1 VFAQYRA
8 AFRAPGSPAFC
19 AASFVARA
27 PNAIYPL
34 GLILLFSQARG
45 GASGGGRF
53 GVAGLLEGCYIIAG
67 GVGNPLVSR
76 LIDRFGQ
83 TRLLLPAALVHAAS
97 ALALVLLYE
106 VDVPDQVI
114 VIPVMSLGLTY
125 LPIGSLVRSRWS
137 YVLAGRPE
145 LGTAYSIE
153 STLDELIFTIGPI
166 VAAVLTTLVDPLAG
180 IGLGAVLVAAGSMWL
195 RAQPGTDPPVIRQT
209 DEVRRSALRHPGM
222 VLLAV
227 AMIGMGGSFGTVE
240 VTVAAF
246 ASQHGA
252 RAQTGIVLAAFAIG
266 SGLAG
271 LAYGT
276 RQWRTPLSLRFLV
289 SSVVFMLLL
298 PIMLLAGN
306 VLTVGLLVG
315 VVGFSIAPTLI
326 TGFGL
331 VDKLVP
337 ARVLTEG
344 LSWVGTG
351 LNVGYGVGAAV
362 AGVVADRHGAHLAFL
377 TPIAAG
383 LLLVAAAIGLRR
395 RIADRA
401 AVAVVG
407 AAVRGGRGNGA
418 VPGSPV
424 G

>member
-1 VFAQYRA
+1 MFAQYRVA
-8 AFRAPGSPAFC
+8 LRAPGSRAFC
-19 AASFVARA
+19 AASFVARM
-27 PNAIYPL
+27 PIAIYPL

-45 GASGGGRF
+45 GASQGGQF
-53 GVAGLLEGCYIIAG
+53 GVAGLLEGSYIVAG
-67 GVGNPLVSR
+67 GVGNPLVSL

-83 TRLLLPAALVHAAS
+83 TRLLRPAALANAAS
-97 ALALVLLYE
+97 ALALVVLYQLH
-106 VDVPDQVI
+106 VPDGVI
-114 VIPVMSLGLTY
+114 AIPVVGLGLSY

-166 VAAVLTTLVDPLAG
+166 VAAVLTTLVNPLAG
-180 IGLGAVLVAAGSMWL
+180 IVLGAVLVAVGSMWL
-195 RAQPGTDPPVIRQT
+195 RAQPGTDPPVTTHT

-227 AMIGMGGSFGTVE
+227 AMIGMGGAFGTME

-252 RAQTGIVLAAFAIG
+252 RSQTGIVLAAFAIG

-276 RQWRTPLSLRFLV
+276 RQWRSPLSLRLLV
-289 SSVVFMLLL
+289 SSVVFTLLL

-306 VLTVGLLVG
+306 VLTVAILVG
-315 VVGFSIAPTLI
+315 VVGFGIAPTLI

-351 LNVGYGVGAAV
+351 LNFGYGVGAAV
-362 AGVVADRHGAHLAFL
+362 AGVVADRHGAHIGFL
-377 TPIAAG
+377 TPIACG
-383 LLLVAAAIGLRR
+383 VLLVVAAVALRR

-401 AVAVVG
+401 AVAIAVAPQSAVG
-407 AAVRGGRGNGA
+407 
-418 VPGSPV
+418 
-424 G
+424 

>member
-1 VFAQYRA
+1 MFAQYRVA
-8 AFRAPGSPAFC
+8 LRAPGSLAFC
-19 AASFVARA
+19 AASFVARM
-27 PNAIYPL
+27 PIAIYPL
-34 GLILLFSQARG
+34 GLILLFSKARG
-45 GASGGGRF
+45 GASDGGQF
-53 GVAGLLEGCYIIAG
+53 GVAGLLEGSYIVAG
-67 GVGNPLVSR
+67 GVGNPLVSL

-83 TRLLLPAALVHAAS
+83 TRLLLPAALANAAS
-97 ALALVLLYE
+97 ALALVVLYQLH
-106 VDVPDQVI
+106 VPDGVI
-114 VIPVMSLGLTY
+114 AIPVVGLGFSY

-166 VAAVLTTLVDPLAG
+166 VAAVLTTLVNPLAG
-180 IGLGAVLVAAGSMWL
+180 IVLGAVLVAAGSMWL
-195 RAQPGTDPPVIRQT
+195 RAQPGTDPPVTTHT

-222 VLLAV
+222 VLLTV
-227 AMIGMGGSFGTVE
+227 AMIGMGGAFGTME

-246 ASQHGA
+246 ASQHDA

-276 RQWRTPLSLRFLV
+276 RQWRSPLSLRLLV

-306 VLTVGLLVG
+306 VLTVAILVG
-315 VVGFSIAPTLI
+315 VVGFGIAPTLI

-351 LNVGYGVGAAV
+351 LNFGYGVGAAV
-362 AGVVADRHGAHLAFL
+362 AGVVADRHGAHIGFF

-383 LLLVAAAIGLRR
+383 VLLVVAAVALRR
-395 RIADRA
+395 RIADRP
-401 AVAVVG
+401 AVAIVV
-407 AAVRGGRGNGA
+407 APESAVG
-418 VPGSPV
+418 
-424 G
+424 

>member
-1 VFAQYRA
+1 MFAQYRA
-8 AFRAPGSPAFC
+8 AFRAPGSAAFC
-19 AASFVARA
+19 AAAFVARL
-27 PNAIYPL
+27 PTAIYPL
-34 GLILLFSQARG
+34 GLILLFSQPDGRPGG
-45 GASGGGRF
+45 GAHGGGF

-76 LIDRFGQ
+76 LVDRFGQ
-83 TRLLLPAALVHAAS
+83 TRLLLPAAVANAAS
-97 ALALVLLYE
+97 ALAVVVLYE
-106 VDVPDQVI
+106 WRVSDVVI
-114 VIPVMSLGLTY
+114 AIPLIGLGLSY

-145 LGTAYSIE
+145 LGSAYSVE

-166 VAAVLTTLVDPLAG
+166 VAAVLSTTVHPLAG
-180 IGLGAVLVAAGSMWL
+180 IVLGAVLVAVGSMWL
-195 RAQPGTDPPVIRQT
+195 RAQPGTDPPVAART

-227 AMIGMGGSFGTVE
+227 AMVGMGGAFGTVE
-240 VTVAAF
+240 IAVAAF
-246 ASQHGA
+246 ATQHGA
-252 RAQTGIVLAAFAIG
+252 RGRTGLVLAALAIG
-266 SGLAG
+266 SGLSG

-276 RQWRTPLSLRFLV
+276 RRWRAPLSLRFLV
-289 SSVVFMLLL
+289 SAVVFLLLL
-298 PIMLLAGN
+298 PLMLLARD
-306 VLTVGLLVG
+306 VLTVAVLVC
-315 VVGFSIAPTLI
+315 VVGFGIAPTLI

-362 AGVVADRHGAHLAFL
+362 AGVVADRHGAHVAFA

-383 LLLVAAAIGLRR
+383 ALSVLAALALRR
-395 RIADRA
+395 RIAHRP
-401 AVAVVG
+401 AVAV
-407 AAVRGGRGNGA
+407 AAAGPPGG
-418 VPGSPV
+418 
-424 G
+424 

>member
-1 VFAQYRA
+1 MFAHYRA
-8 AFRAPGSPAFC
+8 AFRAPGSVEFC
-19 AASFVARA
+19 AASFVARM
-27 PNAIYPL
+27 PIAIYPL
-34 GLILLFSQARG
+34 GLILLFSQGGG
-45 GASGGGRF
+45 GAHGGQF
-53 GVAGLLEGCYIIAG
+53 GVAGLLEGCYIVAG
-67 GVGNPLVSR
+67 GVGNPLVSL

-83 TRLLLPAALVHAAS
+83 TRLLLPAALAHAAS
-97 ALALVLLYE
+97 ALALVVLYQLH
-106 VDVPDQVI
+106 VPDAVI
-114 VIPVMSLGLTY
+114 AVPVVGLGLSY

-145 LGTAYSIE
+145 LGTAYSVE
-153 STLDELIFTIGPI
+153 STLDELIFTVGPI
-166 VAAVLTTLVDPLAG
+166 VAAVLTTLVNPLAG
-180 IGLGAVLVAAGSMWL
+180 IVLGAVLVAAGSMWL
-195 RAQPGTDPPVIRQT
+195 RAQPGTAPPPAAHT
-209 DEVRRSALRHPGM
+209 DEARRSALRHPGM

-227 AMIGMGGSFGTVE
+227 AMIGMGGSFGTME
-240 VTVAAF
+240 VTVAAY

-276 RQWRTPLSLRFLV
+276 RQWRTPLSLRFLF
-289 SSVVFMLLL
+289 SSVVFTLLL

-306 VLTVGLLVG
+306 VLAVALLVG
-315 VVGFSIAPTLI
+315 VVGFGIAPTLI

-344 LSWVGTG
+344 LSWAGTG

-383 LLLVAAAIGLRR
+383 VLLVVAAVALRR

-401 AVAVVG
+401 AVAVV
-407 AAVRGGRGNGA
+407 AAS
-418 VPGSPV
+418 GSPA